1 MADPRGNQ
9 ESSASSSNGM
19 HSMMIM
25 ILLPWDS
32 FNYEHLLNT
41 LFVINKLIPKIIIN
55 LWLQTV
61 LQCTDATQCTT
72 FSENMS
78 PEEFKSY
85 LIYKG
90 VCEKDSSW
98 LIGE

>member
-25 ILLPWDS
+25 ILLPWDN

-41 LFVINKLIPKIIIN
+41 LFVINKLILK
-55 LWLQTV
+55 L
-61 LQCTDATQCTT
+61 
-72 FSENMS
+72 
-78 PEEFKSY
+78 
-85 LIYKG
+85 
-90 VCEKDSSW
+90 
-98 LIGE
+98 